1 VKHIVTVAVL
11 FLLTTPGVRS
21 AQGRPVVEVAA
32 AADTR
37 FALDELAALFMRQ
50 QGVQVQ
56 VTYGSSGQLATQ
68 IEQGAPFD
76 LFFSADEQL
85 IRHLGAQGLIVEQT
99 EQIYAIGRIVLWV
112 PQDSPIDPR
121 QGLRILT
128 DDRIRFI
135 AIANPEH
142 APYGRAAAQALRASG
157 LWDRVHAKLVLGE
170 NISQTLQFARTG
182 NADVGIIALSLA
194 IAPPIQP
201 TGRFAV
207 IPASL
212 HDPIRQTAGVVARS
226 PRLKHAKAF
235 LAFVNGPEGRHVLR
249 RYGFVIPGESR

>member
-1 VKHIVTVAVL
+1 MKRIVAVPV
-11 FLLTTPGVRS
+11 LLLLIAPGVRS
-21 AQGRPVVEVAA
+21 AQGNPVVEVAA

-37 FALDELAALFMRQ
+37 FALDELAAQFMRRE
-50 QGVQVQ
+50 GVQVQ
-56 VTYGSSGQLATQ
+56 VTYGSSGQLAAQ

-76 LFFSADEQL
+76 LFFSADEPL

-112 PQDSPIDPR
+112 PRDSPIDPQ

-128 DDRIRFI
+128 NDRIRFI
-135 AIANPEH
+135 AIANPDH

-157 LWDRVHAKLVLGE
+157 LWDQVHAKLVLGE

-194 IAPPIQP
+194 IAPPVQH
-201 TGRFAV
+201 TGRYGL
-207 IPASL
+207 IPSSL
-212 HDPIRQTAGVVARS
+212 HDPIRQAAGVIARS
-226 PRLKHAKAF
+226 PRPEQAKAF
-235 LAFVNGPEGRHVLR
+235 LAFVTGPEGRHVLR
-249 RYGFVIPGESR
+249 QYGFVLPGESQ